1 MPLTAALARY
11 KRIAEFAMSRLSDY
25 AELCALELVT
35 YRSALVSMISAYVAM
50 IFCALFAL
58 GFFSLAVLVSFWTT
72 DYRVAAAWCIFVA
85 WLLLALIAFVVA
97 RRSTPDAAPQ
107 SVLSEQIKLDLDTI
121 KGKYEYDDSL
131 DTTG

>member
-1 MPLTAALARY
+1 MPLTAAFARY
-11 KRIAEFAMSRLSDY
+11 KHIAEFAVARLGDY

-50 IFCALFAL
+50 IFCAIFAI
-58 GFFSLAVLVSFWTT
+58 GFFSLAVLVSFWDT
-72 DYRVAAAWCIFVA
+72 DHRVIAAWSIFAA

-97 RRSTPDAAPQ
+97 RKSTPDAAPQ
-107 SVLSEQIKLDLDTI
+107 SILSEQIKLDIDTI

>member
-1 MPLTAALARY
+1 
-11 KRIAEFAMSRLSDY
+11 
-25 AELCALELVT
+25 
-35 YRSALVSMISAYVAM
+35 M